1 MSDEIKKNITRI
13 GDYPI
18 QPGQDAKGFEVAQPE
33 IGEKPIR
40 KEGESVMSFGA
51 RMSAFQRNEQLNQF
65 IIKAPSGKVVNG
77 PDGKPITFKD
87 INKASGWLKDHFP
100 SQPDTVIVKYNQKIK
115 EDAVS
120 KLNTKMQ
127 GEQVEFTREE
137 IKALKDANVYIDIEP
152 KKLPTE
158 KEKDTDAL
166 EKIIE
171 GQGTEADSMRLF
183 TKEGF
188 EYLTPGKVK
197 KEKAEGY
204 KKTLVSLNKERKSAI
219 SDLKQIKN
227 KIKDS
232 IDYEGADNKQSKDRR
247 YNSILTALV
256 KSNTYDEL
264 ITDEVYQGDIEFLN
278 NAETLFDEYKEQS
291 EIIKSIQDRI
301 KTHRK
306 SK

>member
-18 QPGQDAKGFEVAQPE
+18 QPGQKASDFTVTQPE

-51 RMSAFQRNEQLNQF
+51 RMSAFQRNKKSNQF
-65 IIKAPSGKVVNG
+65 IILSPSGEAIDLG
-77 PDGKPITFKD
+77 GKTFDDYEEANNWVK
-87 INKASGWLKDHFP
+87 KYFP
-100 SQPDTVIVKYNQKIK
+100 NQPDTTIVKYNQKIK
-115 EDAVS
+115 DDAVS
-120 KLNTKMQ
+120 KLKTYMQ

-137 IKALKDANVYIDIEP
+137 IKALKDAYAYIDIEP

-158 KEKDTDAL
+158 KEKDIDAL
-166 EKIIE
+166 EKIME
-171 GQGTEADSMRLF
+171 GKGTEADSMRLF
-183 TKEGF
+183 TKKGF

-204 KKTLVSLNKERKSAI
+204 KKTLVSLNKERKDAI

-232 IDYEGADNKQSKDRR
+232 IDYEGANDKRAKDRR
-247 YNSILTALV
+247 YNSILTAIV
-256 KSNTYDEL
+256 KSNTYDE
-264 ITDEVYQGDIEFLN
+264 ITTDEVYQGDIEFLN
-278 NAETLFDEYKEQS
+278 NA
-291 EIIKSIQDRI
+291 
-301 KTHRK
+301 
-306 SK
+306 